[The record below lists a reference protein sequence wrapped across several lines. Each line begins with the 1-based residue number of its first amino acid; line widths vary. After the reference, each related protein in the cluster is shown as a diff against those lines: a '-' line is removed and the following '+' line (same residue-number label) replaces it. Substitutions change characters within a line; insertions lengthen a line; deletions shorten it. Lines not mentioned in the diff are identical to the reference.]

1 MERSKKLARCAIYTR
16 KSTEDGLEQ
25 EYNSLDA
32 QYDACTAYALSQR
45 HEGWTLVKDRY
56 DDGGFSGGN
65 LERPGLKRLLVDI
78 EAGKVDIILLYKID
92 RLTRSL
98 SDFAKIVE
106 ILDRKGASFVSI
118 TQSFNTTT
126 SMGRLTLNMLLSF
139 AQFEREVT
147 GERIRDKIYA
157 SKRKG
162 IWMGGPVPVG
172 YDVVERKLVVNDQE
186 AEQVRHIMQLYLQVN
201 SVPELVELLARNG
214 SLTKI
219 QQLKD
224 GGTKGGCNFKRGNL
238 YHLLS
243 NRIYRGLTVH
253 KGDAFEG
260 EHEAIVSEELWNRVQ
275 AKLAAQGQG
284 GSSRKVSPR
293 TGVLAG
299 LIYNAEGTAM
309 VLTHTQKGNRRF
321 HYYANRYESLGDATA
336 SRVSARDIEDIVA
349 GQLSQTLASGIQVQR
364 MLLEGSYTTEHLHN
378 VIARCNKLASELTN
392 AKCARKREIIRNV
405 TGRIELHED
414 RVIIKIDNRGLL
426 NAIKADGSI
435 QPSNGDLIIER
446 PALRLRRG
454 KALRL
459 VIPTTST
466 VDSIA
471 MRDEKLITLIL
482 ESRDIMAQLTA
493 NPEKSI
499 PALAA
504 EQGRCRVRMMKVAKL
519 ACLDP
524 DIVTA
529 IVEGRQPLNLTPAK
543 LVGTELP
550 LAWADQRRALGFS
563 RLNHNPTEV

>member
-1 MERSKKLARCAIYTR
+1 MDRTKTRVRCAIYTR

-45 HEGWTLVKDRY
+45 HEGWTVVKDRY
-56 DDGGFSGGN
+56 DDGGFSGGT
-65 LERPGLKRLLVDI
+65 LERPGLKRLLADI

-162 IWMGGPVPVG
+162 IWMGGPVPLG
-172 YDVVERKLVVNDQE
+172 FDVVERKLVVNEPE
-186 AEQVRHIMQLYLQVN
+186 AKQVRDIMRLYLTVG
-201 SVPELVELLARNG
+201 SVPELVEVLAQNG
-214 SLTKI
+214 SHTKI
-219 QQLKD
+219 QQRKD
-224 GGTKGGCNFKRGNL
+224 GGTRGGCPFKRGNL

-243 NRIYRGLTVH
+243 NRIYRGMTVH
-253 KGDAFEG
+253 KGEAFDG
-260 EHEAIVSEELWNRVQ
+260 EHEAIVGEDLWNEVQ
-275 AKLAAQGQG
+275 AKLAKQGQG
-284 GSSRKVSPR
+284 GSSRKVSAR
-293 TGVLAG
+293 TGVLAR
-299 LIYNAEGTAM
+299 LIYDGEGRAM

-321 HYYANRYESLGDATA
+321 HYYANRYETLGDSIA
-336 SRVSARDIEDIVA
+336 SRVSARDIENIVID
-349 GQLSQTLASGIQVQR
+349 QLSQTLGSGSQMQS
-364 MLLEGSYTTEHLHN
+364 MLVNGSYTSEQLHN
-378 VIARCNKLASELTN
+378 LISRCSRLATELSA
-392 AKCARKREIIRNV
+392 AKYARKQEVLRNV
-405 TGRIELHED
+405 VDRIDLHDD
-414 RVIIKIDNRGLL
+414 RVVIRIDNRSLL
-426 NAIKADGSI
+426 NVINADSTV
-435 QPSNGDLIIER
+435 QPSNTNLIIER
-446 PALRLRRG
+446 QAIRLRRG

-459 VIPTTST
+459 VIPPTTSG
-466 VDSIA
+466 DNFP
-471 MRDEKLITLIL
+471 MRDEKLIALIA
-482 ESRDIMAQLTA
+482 EARTIMAQMTA
-493 NPEKSI
+493 NPHKSI

-504 EQGRCRVRMMKVAKL
+504 EHGRCRVRMMKVVKL

-529 IVEGRQPLNLTPAK
+529 IVEGRQPLKLTPGK
-543 LVGTELP
+543 LLAVDLP
-550 LAWADQRRALGFS
+550 LAWGEQKRVVGFG
-563 RLNHNPTEV
+563 

>member
-1 MERSKKLARCAIYTR
+1 MDRSKKIVRCAIYTR

-45 HEGWTLVKDRY
+45 HEGWTVVKDRY

-65 LERPGLKRLLVDI
+65 LERPGLKRLLADI

-162 IWMGGPVPVG
+162 IWMGGPVPLG
-172 YDVVERKLVVNDQE
+172 YDVIDRKLVANEVE
-186 AEQVRHIMQLYLQVN
+186 AKQVRQIMQLYLKAS
-201 SVPELVELLARNG
+201 SVPELVDELAKNG
-214 SLTKI
+214 SHTKV
-219 QQLKD
+219 QQRKD
-224 GGTKGGCNFKRGNL
+224 GGTRGGCDFKRGNI

-243 NRIYRGLTVH
+243 NRIYRGMTVH
-253 KGDAFEG
+253 KGEAFEG
-260 EHEAIVSEELWNRVQ
+260 EHEAIVAEELWDQVQ
-275 AKLAAQGQG
+275 AKLAKQGQG
-284 GSSRKVSPR
+284 GSSRKVSAR

-299 LIYNAEGTAM
+299 LIYNAEGTPL

-321 HYYANRYESLGDATA
+321 HYYANRYENIGDSVA
-336 SRVSARDIEDIVA
+336 SRVRARDIEDIVL
-349 GQLSQTLASGIQVQR
+349 GQLSQALASGSEIQSM
-364 MLLEGSYTTEHLHN
+364 MLDGTYKADQLHN
-378 VIARCNKLASELTN
+378 VILRCSKLAAELGA
-392 AKCARKREIIRNV
+392 AKYIRKQTIIRTV
-405 TGRIELHED
+405 VSRIDLHED
-414 RVIIKIDNRGLL
+414 RVVIKIDNRSLL
-426 NAIKADGSI
+426 NAIGAEGAI
-435 QPSNGDLIIER
+435 QPSSSDQIIER
-446 PALRLRRG
+446 AAIRLRRG

-459 VIPTTST
+459 VIPATSAGE
-466 VDSIA
+466 SIPL
-471 MRDEKLITLIL
+471 RDHQLVALIA
-482 ESRDIMAQLTA
+482 ESRAIMAQITT
-493 NPEKSI
+493 NPDKSV
-499 PALAA
+499 PTLAA

-519 ACLDP
+519 VCLDP
-524 DIVTA
+524 YIVTA
-529 IVEGRQPLNLTPAK
+529 IVEGRQPLDLSPSRLLAAD
-543 LVGTELP
+543 LP
-550 LAWADQRRALGFS
+550 LAWADQRRVLGFG
-563 RLNHNPTEV
+563 

>member
-1 MERSKKLARCAIYTR
+1 MERTKKLVRCAIYTR

-45 HEGWTLVKDRY
+45 HEGWSVVKDRY

-65 LERPGLKRLLVDI
+65 LERPGLKRLLADI

-162 IWMGGPVPVG
+162 IWMGGPVPLG
-172 YDVVERKLVVNDQE
+172 YDVVERKLVVNEAE
-186 AEQVRHIMQLYLQVN
+186 AEQVRKIMQLYLKVG
-201 SVPELVELLARNG
+201 SVPELVDLLAKNG
-214 SLTKI
+214 SHTKI

-224 GGTKGGCNFKRGNL
+224 GGTRGGVHFKRGNL

-243 NRIYRGLTVH
+243 NRVYRGMTVH
-253 KGDAFEG
+253 KGEAFEG
-260 EHEAIVSEELWNRVQ
+260 EHETIVDEELWDQVQ
-275 AKLAAQGQG
+275 AKLAKQGQG
-284 GSSRKVSPR
+284 GSSRKVSAR

-299 LIYNAEGTAM
+299 LIYNADGAPL

-321 HYYANRYESLGDATA
+321 HYYANRYENIGDSKA
-336 SRVSARDIEDIVA
+336 SRVGARDIEDIVL
-349 GQLSQTLASGIQVQR
+349 GQLSQTLASGSQIQSV
-364 MLLEGSYTTEHLHN
+364 MLDGTYKADQLHN
-378 VIARCNKLASELTN
+378 VILRCSKLAAELGA
-392 AKCARKREIIRNV
+392 AKYIRKQTIIRTV
-405 TGRIELHED
+405 VSRIDLHED
-414 RVIIKIDNRGLL
+414 RVVIKIDNRSLL
-426 NAIKADGSI
+426 NAIGAEGAI
-435 QPSNGDLIIER
+435 QPSSSDLTIER
-446 PALRLRRG
+446 AAIRLRRG
-454 KALRL
+454 KAPRLIIPATSAGESISLRDHKL
-459 VIPTTST
+459 VAL
-466 VDSIA
+466 IA
-471 MRDEKLITLIL
+471 
-482 ESRDIMAQLTA
+482 ESRAIMNQITT
-493 NPEKSI
+493 NPDKSV
-499 PALAA
+499 PTLAA

-519 ACLDP
+519 VCLDP
-524 DIVTA
+524 YIVTA
-529 IVEGRQPLNLTPAK
+529 IVEGRQPLNLSPSRLLAAD
-543 LVGTELP
+543 LP
-550 LAWADQRRALGFS
+550 LAWADQRRVLGFS
-563 RLNHNPTEV
+563 

>member
-1 MERSKKLARCAIYTR
+1 MDRTKKMVRCAIYTR

-45 HEGWTLVKDRY
+45 HEGWTVTKDRY
-56 DDGGFSGGN
+56 DDGGFSGGT
-65 LERPGLKRLLVDI
+65 LERPGLKQLLSDI

-162 IWMGGPVPVG
+162 IWMGGPVPLG
-172 YDVVERKLVVNDQE
+172 YDVVERKLVVNEAE
-186 AEQVRHIMQLYLQVN
+186 AEQVRAIMHIYLTVS
-201 SVPELVELLARNG
+201 SVPELVEMLARNG
-214 SLTKI
+214 SHTKI
-219 QQLKD
+219 QRCKD
-224 GGTKGGCNFKRGNL
+224 GGTKGGVHFKRGNL

-243 NRIYRGLTVH
+243 NRIYRGMTVH
-253 KGDAFEG
+253 KGEAFEG
-260 EHEAIVSEELWNRVQ
+260 EHEAIVPEELWNEVQ
-275 AKLAAQGQG
+275 AKLAKQGQG

-299 LIYNAEGTAM
+299 LIYDAEGRAM

-321 HYYANRYESLGDATA
+321 HYYANRYEMLGDSTA
-336 SRVSARDIEDIVA
+336 SRVSARDIEDIVV
-349 GQLSQTLASGIQVQR
+349 GQLSQTLASGNKVQS
-364 MLLEGSYTTEHLHN
+364 MLLDGSYTSEQLHN
-378 VIARCNKLASELTN
+378 VISRCGKLAIELCA
-392 AKCARKREIIRNV
+392 AKYARKQEVVQNLLD
-405 TGRIELHED
+405 RIDLHED
-414 RVIIKIDNRGLL
+414 RVEIRIDNRGLL
-426 NAIKADGSI
+426 NIIRADSSV
-435 QPSNGDLIIER
+435 QRSATNLIIER
-446 PALRLRRG
+446 QAIRVRRG

-459 VIPTTST
+459 VISASTTET
-466 VDSIA
+466 DSK
-471 MRDEKLITLIL
+471 MRDEKLIALIQ
-482 ESRDIMAQLTA
+482 ESRTILAQVID
-493 NPEKSI
+493 NPDKSV

-504 EQGRCRVRMMKVAKL
+504 EHGRCRVRMMKVAKL

-524 DIVTA
+524 EIVTA
-529 IVEGRQPLNLTPAK
+529 IVEGRQPLKLTPSK
-543 LVGTELP
+543 LLADELP
-550 LAWADQRRALGFS
+550 LTWADQKRALGFG
-563 RLNHNPTEV
+563 

>member
-1 MERSKKLARCAIYTR
+1 MDRTKKLVRCAIYTR

-45 HEGWTLVKDRY
+45 HEGWTVTKDRY
-56 DDGGFSGGN
+56 DDGGFSCGT
-65 LERPGLKRLLVDI
+65 LERPGLKQLLSDI
-78 EAGKVDIILLYKID
+78 DAGKVDIILLYKID

-162 IWMGGPVPVG
+162 IWMGGPVPLG
-172 YDVVERKLVVNDQE
+172 YDVIERKLVVNEPE
-186 AEQVRHIMQLYLQVN
+186 AEQVRDIMQLYLTAN
-201 SVPELVELLARNG
+201 SVPELVEILARNG
-214 SLTKI
+214 GYTKV
-219 QQLKD
+219 QQCRD
-224 GGTKGGCNFKRGNL
+224 GETKGGVHFKRGNL

-243 NRIYRGLTVH
+243 NRIYRGMTVH
-253 KGDAFEG
+253 KGEAFEG
-260 EHEAIVSEELWNRVQ
+260 EHEAIVTEELWNQVQ
-275 AKLAAQGQG
+275 AKLAKQGQG

-299 LIYNAEGTAM
+299 LIYDGEGRAM

-321 HYYANRYESLGDATA
+321 HYYANRYETLGDSSA
-336 SRVSARDIEDIVA
+336 SRVSARDIENIVID
-349 GQLSQTLASGIQVQR
+349 QLCQTLASGNKVQS
-364 MLLEGSYTTEHLHN
+364 MLLDGSYTSEQLHN
-378 VIARCNKLASELTN
+378 IISRCSKLASELSSSKY
-392 AKCARKREIIRNV
+392 AKKQELLRNV
-405 TGRIELHED
+405 LDRIDLHDD
-414 RVIIKIDNRGLL
+414 RVVIGIDNRGLL
-426 NAIKADGSI
+426 NIIRADNTVQPTPTNLTIDREAI
-435 QPSNGDLIIER
+435 
-446 PALRLRRG
+446 RLRRG

-459 VIPTTST
+459 VIPAPTSES
-466 VDSIA
+466 DIQ
-471 MRDEKLITLIL
+471 MRDEKLISLIA
-482 ESRDIMAQLTA
+482 ESRTIMAQITD
-493 NPEKSI
+493 NPDKSI

-504 EQGRCRVRMMKVAKL
+504 EQGRCRVRMMKVAKFS
-519 ACLDP
+519 CLDP

-529 IVEGRQPLNLTPAK
+529 IVEGRQPLKLTPGK
-543 LVGTELP
+543 LLAADLP
-550 LAWADQRRALGFS
+550 LKWAEQRRALGFG
-563 RLNHNPTEV
+563 

>member
-1 MERSKKLARCAIYTR
+1 MDRTKKLVRCAIYTR

-45 HEGWTLVKDRY
+45 HEGWTVVKDRY

-65 LERPGLKRLLVDI
+65 LERPGLKRLLADI

-162 IWMGGPVPVG
+162 IWMGGPVPLG
-172 YDVVERKLVVNDQE
+172 YDVIGRKLVVNEPE
-186 AEQVRHIMQLYLQVN
+186 AEQVRHIMQLYLAVG
-201 SVPELVELLARNG
+201 SVPELVDILAKNG
-214 SLTKI
+214 SHTKV
-219 QQLKD
+219 QQRKD
-224 GGTKGGCNFKRGNL
+224 GGTRGGGHFKRGNL

-243 NRIYRGLTVH
+243 NRIYRGMTVH
-253 KGDAFEG
+253 KGEAFDG
-260 EHEAIVSEELWNRVQ
+260 EHPAIATEELWNEVQ
-275 AKLAAQGQG
+275 AKLAKQGQG
-284 GSSRKVSPR
+284 GSSRKVSAR

-299 LIYNAEGTAM
+299 LIYNAEGTPM

-321 HYYANRYESLGDATA
+321 HYYANRYEALGDSTA
-336 SRVSARDIEDIVA
+336 SRVSARDIEDIVV
-349 GQLSQTLASGIQVQR
+349 GQLSQTLASGSQIQS
-364 MLLEGSYTTEHLHN
+364 MLLDGSYKSEQLHN
-378 VIARCNKLASELTN
+378 VISRCSQLATELSV
-392 AKCARKREIIRNV
+392 AKYVRKQAIIRNV
-405 TGRIELHED
+405 LDRVELHED
-414 RVIIKIDNRGLL
+414 RVVIKIDNRSLL
-426 NAIKADGSI
+426 NAIDADGSI
-435 QPSNGDLIIER
+435 QPSSSDLIIER
-446 PALRLRRG
+446 QAIRLRRG

-459 VIPTTST
+459 VIPATSQS
-466 VDSIA
+466 DSTALRDDELVALIA
-471 MRDEKLITLIL
+471 EARA
-482 ESRDIMAQLTA
+482 IMAQITA
-493 NPEKSI
+493 SPNKSI
-499 PALAA
+499 PTLAA
-504 EQGRCRVRMMKVAKL
+504 EQGRCRVRLMKVAKL

-529 IVEGRQPLNLTPAK
+529 IVEGRQPLKLTPGK
-543 LVGTELP
+543 LLAAELP
-550 LAWADQRRALGFS
+550 LAWAEQRRVLGFG
-563 RLNHNPTEV
+563 

>member
-1 MERSKKLARCAIYTR
+1 MDRTKKLVRCAIYTR

-45 HEGWTLVKDRY
+45 HEGWTVTKDRY
-56 DDGGFSGGN
+56 DDGGFSGGT
-65 LERPGLKRLLVDI
+65 LERPGLKRLLADI

-106 ILDRKGASFVSI
+106 ILDRKGASFASI

-162 IWMGGPVPVG
+162 IWMGGPVPLG
-172 YDVVERKLVVNDQE
+172 YDVVDRKLVVNKPE
-186 AEQVRHIMQLYLQVN
+186 AEQVRDIMQLYLTAN
-201 SVPELVELLARNG
+201 SVPELVEILARNG
-214 SLTKI
+214 SYTKV
-219 QQLKD
+219 QQRKD
-224 GGTKGGCNFKRGNL
+224 GCTKGGVHFKRGNL

-243 NRIYRGLTVH
+243 NRIYRGMTVH
-253 KGDAFEG
+253 KGEAFEG
-260 EHEAIVSEELWNRVQ
+260 EHEAIISEELWNEVQ
-275 AKLAAQGQG
+275 AKLAKQGQG

-299 LIYNAEGTAM
+299 LIYDGEGRAM

-321 HYYANRYESLGDATA
+321 HYYANRYETLGDSSA
-336 SRVSARDIEDIVA
+336 SRVNARDIENIVID
-349 GQLSQTLASGIQVQR
+349 QLSQTLASANKVQS
-364 MLLEGSYTTEHLHN
+364 MLLDGSYTSEQLHN
-378 VIARCNKLASELTN
+378 IISRCSKLASKISTSKYAKKQELL
-392 AKCARKREIIRNV
+392 RNV
-405 TGRIELHED
+405 LDRIDLHDD
-414 RVIIKIDNRGLL
+414 RVVIGIDNRGLL
-426 NAIKADGSI
+426 NITRADNTV
-435 QPSNGDLIIER
+435 QPTPTNLTIDR
-446 PALRLRRG
+446 RAVRMRRG

-459 VIPTTST
+459 VIPAPTSES
-466 VDSIA
+466 DIQ
-471 MRDEKLITLIL
+471 MRDEKLIALIA
-482 ESRDIMAQLTA
+482 ESRTIMAQITD
-493 NPEKSI
+493 NPDKSI

-529 IVEGRQPLNLTPAK
+529 IIQGRQPVRLTPGK
-543 LVGTELP
+543 LLAVDLP
-550 LAWADQRRALGFS
+550 IVWAEQKRALGFG
-563 RLNHNPTEV
+563 

>member
-1 MERSKKLARCAIYTR
+1 MDRTKKLVRCAIYTR

-45 HEGWTLVKDRY
+45 HEGWTVTKDRY
-56 DDGGFSGGN
+56 DDGGFSGGT
-65 LERPGLKRLLVDI
+65 LVRPGLKRLLADI
-78 EAGKVDIILLYKID
+78 ESGKVDIILLYKID

-162 IWMGGPVPVG
+162 IWMGGPVPLG
-172 YDVVERKLVVNDQE
+172 YDVVERKLVVNEPE
-186 AEQVRHIMQLYLQVN
+186 AEQVRAILQLYLTVS
-201 SVPELVELLARNG
+201 SVPELVDMLARNG
-214 SLTKI
+214 SRTKL
-219 QQLKD
+219 QQCKD
-224 GGTKGGCNFKRGNL
+224 GGTRGGCNFKRGNL

-243 NRIYRGLTVH
+243 NRIYRGMTVH
-253 KGDAFEG
+253 KGEAFDG
-260 EHEAIVSEELWNRVQ
+260 EHGAIISEDLWNQVQ
-275 AKLAAQGQG
+275 AKLAKQGQG

-293 TGVLAG
+293 AGVLAG
-299 LIYNAEGTAM
+299 LIYDGEGRAM

-321 HYYANRYESLGDATA
+321 HYYANRYETLGDSTA
-336 SRVSARDIEDIVA
+336 SRVSARDIENIVTD
-349 GQLSQTLASGIQVQR
+349 QLAQTLESGRQMQN
-364 MLLEGSYTTEHLHN
+364 MLLVGSYNSEQLHT
-378 VIARCNKLASELTN
+378 VISRCAKLATELSV
-392 AKCARKREIIRNV
+392 AKYARKQEVVRNILD
-405 TGRIELHED
+405 RIVLHGD
-414 RVIIKIDNRGLL
+414 RVTIRIDNRGLL
-426 NAIKADGSI
+426 NIIKADNSV
-435 QPSNGDLIIER
+435 QPSQANLIIER
-446 PALRLRRG
+446 HAIRLRRG

-459 VIPTTST
+459 VIPATESGDH
-466 VDSIA
+466 VQ
-471 MRDEKLITLIL
+471 MRDEKLLALIV
-482 ESRDIMAQLTA
+482 ESRTIMELITS
-493 NPEKSI
+493 NPRKSI
-499 PALAA
+499 PALAS

-529 IVEGRQPLNLTPAK
+529 IVEGRQPLKLTPGK
-543 LVGTELP
+543 LLAADLP
-550 LAWADQRRALGFS
+550 LAWTDQKRALGFG
-563 RLNHNPTEV
+563 

>member
-1 MERSKKLARCAIYTR
+1 MDRTKKLVRCAIYTR

-45 HEGWTLVKDRY
+45 HEGWTVAKDRY
-56 DDGGFSGGN
+56 DDGGFSGGT
-65 LERPGLKRLLVDI
+65 LERPGLKRLLADI

-162 IWMGGPVPVG
+162 IWMGGPVPLG
-172 YDVVERKLVVNDQE
+172 YDVVERKLVVNETE
-186 AEQVRHIMQLYLQVN
+186 AEQVRDIMRMYLTVS

-214 SLTKI
+214 SYTKI
-219 QQLKD
+219 QQRKD
-224 GGTKGGCNFKRGNL
+224 GETKGGVHFKRGNL

-243 NRIYRGLTVH
+243 NRIYRGMTVH
-253 KGDAFEG
+253 KGEAFEG
-260 EHEAIVSEELWNRVQ
+260 EHEAIVIEELWNQVQ
-275 AKLAAQGQG
+275 SKLSKQGQG
-284 GSSRKVSPR
+284 GSARKVSPR

-299 LIYNAEGTAM
+299 LIYDGEGRAM

-321 HYYANRYESLGDATA
+321 HYYANRYETLGDSAA
-336 SRVSARDIEDIVA
+336 SRVSARDIENIVV
-349 GQLSQTLASGIQVQR
+349 GQLSQTLASGSQIQG
-364 MLLEGSYTTEHLHN
+364 MLLDDSYKSEQLHN
-378 VIARCNKLASELTN
+378 VISRCRKLAYELSA
-392 AKCARKREIIRNV
+392 AKYARKQEVVRNILD
-405 TGRIELHED
+405 RIDLHDD
-414 RVIIKIDNRGLL
+414 RVVIRVDNRGLL
-426 NAIKADGSI
+426 NVVRADSTV
-435 QPSNGDLIIER
+435 QPSHLNLTIER
-446 PALRLRRG
+446 RAMRLRRG

-459 VIPTTST
+459 VIPPASS
-466 VDSIA
+466 DSSVQ
-471 MRDEKLITLIL
+471 MRDEKLIALIA
-482 ESRDIMAQLTA
+482 ESRTIMAQIND
-493 NPEKSI
+493 NPDKSI
-499 PALAA
+499 PALAV
-504 EQGRCRVRMMKVAKL
+504 EQGRCRVRTMKVAKL
-519 ACLDP
+519 ACLAP

-529 IVEGRQPLNLTPAK
+529 IIEGRQPLKLTPSRLLAFD
-543 LVGTELP
+543 LP
-550 LAWADQRRALGFS
+550 LAWTKQKLALGFG
-563 RLNHNPTEV
+563 

>member
-1 MERSKKLARCAIYTR
+1 MDRTKKLVRCAIYTR

-45 HEGWTLVKDRY
+45 HEGWTVVKDRY

-65 LERPGLKRLLVDI
+65 LERPGLKRLLADI

-162 IWMGGPVPVG
+162 IWMGGPVPLG
-172 YDVVERKLVVNDQE
+172 YDVIDRRLVVNETE
-186 AEQVRHIMQLYLQVN
+186 AEQVRHIMQLYLKVG
-201 SVPELVELLARNG
+201 SVPELVEVLAKNG
-214 SLTKI
+214 SHTKI
-219 QQLKD
+219 QHRKD
-224 GGTKGGCNFKRGNL
+224 GGTRGGCHFKRGNL

-243 NRIYRGLTVH
+243 NRIYRGMTVH
-253 KGDAFEG
+253 KCEAFDG
-260 EHEAIVSEELWNRVQ
+260 EHDAIVSEELWNEVQ
-275 AKLAAQGQG
+275 AKLAKLGQG
-284 GSSRKVSPR
+284 GSSRKVTAR

-321 HYYANRYESLGDATA
+321 HYYANRYKTLGDSTA
-336 SRVSARDIEDIVA
+336 SRVNARDIEDIVV
-349 GQLSQTLASGIQVQR
+349 GQLAQVLASGNQVQS
-364 MLLEGSYTTEHLHN
+364 LLLDGSYNAEQLHN
-378 VIARCNKLASELTN
+378 VISRCGQLGTELSV
-392 AKCARKREIIRNV
+392 AKYVRKHEIIRTV
-405 TGRIELHED
+405 VDRVDLHEAQM
-414 RVIIKIDNRGLL
+414 VIKIDNRSLL
-426 NAIKADGSI
+426 NTIRADSSI
-435 QPSNGDLIIER
+435 QPSNSDLIIQR
-446 PALRLRRG
+446 QAIRLRRG

-459 VIPTTST
+459 VIPATSPN
-466 VDSIA
+466 DSITL
-471 MRDEKLITLIL
+471 RDEKLVALIA
-482 ESRDIMAQLTA
+482 ESRAIMSQITAQ
-493 NPEKSI
+493 PDKSI
-499 PALAA
+499 PELAA
-504 EQGRCRVRMMKVAKL
+504 DQGRCRVRMMKVAKL

-524 DIVTA
+524 YIVTA
-529 IVEGRQPLNLTPAK
+529 IVEGRQPLKLTPGKFFA
-543 LVGTELP
+543 TDLP
-550 LAWADQRRALGFS
+550 LAWREQRRVLGFA
-563 RLNHNPTEV
+563 

>member
-1 MERSKKLARCAIYTR
+1 MGRPKKLVRCAIYTR

-45 HEGWTLVKDRY
+45 HEGWTVVKDRY
-56 DDGGFSGGN
+56 DDGGFSGGT
-65 LERPGLKRLLVDI
+65 LERPGLKRLLADI

-162 IWMGGPVPVG
+162 IWMGGPVPLG
-172 YDVVERKLVVNDQE
+172 YDVVDRKLVVNEPE
-186 AEQVRHIMQLYLQVN
+186 AEQVRHVMQLYLKVG
-201 SVPELVELLARNG
+201 SVPEMVDILAKNG
-214 SLTKI
+214 SRTKV
-219 QQLKD
+219 QQRKD
-224 GGTKGGCNFKRGNL
+224 GGTRGGCNFKRGNL

-243 NRIYRGLTVH
+243 NRIYRGMTVH
-253 KGDAFEG
+253 KGEAFEG
-260 EHEAIVSEELWNRVQ
+260 EHEAIVAEELWDQVQ
-275 AKLAAQGQG
+275 AKLAKQGQG
-284 GSSRKVSPR
+284 GSSRKVGAR

-321 HYYANRYESLGDATA
+321 HYYANRYENIGDSKA
-336 SRVSARDIEDIVA
+336 SRVSARDIEDIIV
-349 GQLSQTLASGIQVQR
+349 GQLSQTLRSSSQVQSV
-364 MLLEGSYTTEHLHN
+364 LLEGTYTADQLHN
-378 VIARCNKLASELTN
+378 AISRCRQLADELTA
-392 AKCARKREIIRNV
+392 AKYIRKQAIIRTV
-405 TGRIELHED
+405 LDRVELHED
-414 RVIIKIDNRGLL
+414 RVVIKIDNRSLL
-426 NAIKADGSI
+426 NAIGAEGSI
-435 QPSNGDLIIER
+435 QPSSSDLIIER
-446 PALRLRRG
+446 EAIRLRRG

-459 VIPTTST
+459 IIPAASAGDGMSLRDDKL
-466 VDSIA
+466 VALIA
-471 MRDEKLITLIL
+471 
-482 ESRDIMAQLTA
+482 ESRAIMAQIVK
-493 NPEKSI
+493 NPDKSV
-499 PALAA
+499 PTLAA

-519 ACLDP
+519 VCLDP
-524 DIVTA
+524 FIVTA
-529 IVEGRQPLNLTPAK
+529 IVEGRQPLKLTPSRLLAAD
-543 LVGTELP
+543 LP
-550 LAWADQRRALGFS
+550 LAWADQRQLLGFG
-563 RLNHNPTEV
+563 